1 MMKHACADAPL
12 SEAEMRILSTM
23 ADAAQE
29 GYGEDYD
36 DFFWGVDYVQVL
48 CPGAGHCMDC
58 IMAQGMQ
65 NYPWDSGKA
74 TQIHNYFVVLYCSA
88 AVLQF
93 C

>member
-36 DFFWGVDYVQVL
+36 DFF
-48 CPGAGHCMDC
+48 
-58 IMAQGMQ
+58 
-65 NYPWDSGKA
+65 
-74 TQIHNYFVVLYCSA
+74 
-88 AVLQF
+88 
-93 C
+93 